1 VTVAAVTPIRISITS
16 EPPGAEISI
25 DGKFSGSAP
34 SQSSP
39 NAGDHLIKI
48 MKRGFAPWERGITIK
63 AGDWMRVNAELD
75 KAPAAFKGKINGLN

>member
-1 VTVAAVTPIRISITS
+1 
-16 EPPGAEISI
+16 
-25 DGKFSGSAP
+25 
-34 SQSSP
+34 
-39 NAGDHLIKI
+39 